1 MDPDASYLEKYQPYE
16 TVVNEAGEETRVK
29 APLGLSEYSP
39 TNQRDFIAAEVKKLT
54 LELPH
59 ASPALIESKVLERIQ
74 KSGLAVRFAQGAL
87 PAKLQAARDKYR
99 FETAENRSRR
109 RAEVIQGIDNSPGKS
124 LQSYAYSALVK
135 KFTGEGIELDGD
147 QLNKLQKELGVTIN
161 KWKGYIPGWKK
172 LGVASKETYKIAMFN
187 ILSGAQVDKDL
198 NFLYMDP
205 NDYALSGVRGASST
219 GDMSGVKEN
228 AILSALAQ
236 HISPYGT
243 GLDSYGQRSGVP
255 NSQLLKQLEDAA
267 TAANAK
273 AAADRQ
279 KSIKKVGKTGVLSG

>member
-1 MDPDASYLEKYQPYE
+1 
-16 TVVNEAGEETRVK
+16 
-29 APLGLSEYSP
+29 
-39 TNQRDFIAAEVKKLT
+39 
-54 LELPH
+54 
-59 ASPALIESKVLERIQ
+59 
-74 KSGLAVRFAQGAL
+74 
-87 PAKLQAARDKYR
+87 
-99 FETAENRSRR
+99 
-109 RAEVIQGIDNSPGKS
+109 
-124 LQSYAYSALVK
+124 
-135 KFTGEGIELDGD
+135 
-147 QLNKLQKELGVTIN
+147 
-161 KWKGYIPGWKK
+161 
-172 LGVASKETYKIAMFN
+172 
-187 ILSGAQVDKDL
+187 
-198 NFLYMDP
+198 MDP